1 MYVLVAESGGCEFV
15 LTSRETEYECE
26 QLAYDMN
33 WEYVDENGFSWN
45 LYVVSYEEFREN
57 HPLEEINPT
66 I

>member
-1 MYVLVAESGGCEFV
+1 MYVLVTESGSCEFI
-15 LTSRETEYECE
+15 LASRETDHECE

-33 WEYVDENGFSWN
+33 WEYVDENELSWD
-45 LYVVSYEEFREN
+45 LYVVSYEEFCEN